1 MQTTRWRMQMRDLD
15 RRTLV
20 RTGLAVGAGLLGGCD
35 SAGPRPG
42 SAYGGAAGT
51 DGAAQGTVA
60 GSLILPDSPLVT
72 DAEQA
77 RLTTGMVRSHAITLA
92 AGMVDLGGP
101 VVKTW
106 SYDGMV

>member
-72 DAEQA
+72 DAGQVHHGDDPLA
-77 RLTTGMVRSHAITLA
+77 RDHA
-92 AGMVDLGGP
+92 GRGHGGP
-101 VVKTW
+101 GRPGRE
-106 SYDGMV
+106 DLEL